1 MLEFIKKSYGFTDYQ
16 IAQLRFFFLSLFSE
30 LSKLFLIGL
39 CFLDVF
45 GLFAWA
51 IFIFQLLRASCGG
64 LHCKTY
70 WRCFA
75 VSLAYMV
82 LAIRI
87 LPYFSMDKVLQMIT
101 LLVCIIITYHIG
113 PLTSVF
119 HPVLTESVS
128 KHLRNK
134 SFFIIFLYLVALYI
148 LPENPYSVVGYWVII
163 LNTCQLVLA
172 KLLKKEGFS

>member
-1 MLEFIKKSYGFTDYQ
+1 MPEFIKKSYGFTDYQ
-16 IAQLRFFFLSLFSE
+16 MAQLRFFFLSMLSE

-45 GLFAWA
+45 GLFVWA
-51 IFIFQLLRASCGG
+51 LFIFQLLRASCGG
-64 LHCKTY
+64 LHCRTY
-70 WRCFA
+70 RGCFA
-75 VSLAYMV
+75 VSLGYMV

-87 LPYFSMDKVLQMIT
+87 LPLFSTDKLWQMIT

-119 HPVLTESVS
+119 HPVLTDSVNTR
-128 KHLRNK
+128 LRHK
-134 SFFIIFLYLVALYI
+134 SFFIIFLYLVVLYI
-148 LPENPYSVVGYWVII
+148 LPENPYSAVGYWVII